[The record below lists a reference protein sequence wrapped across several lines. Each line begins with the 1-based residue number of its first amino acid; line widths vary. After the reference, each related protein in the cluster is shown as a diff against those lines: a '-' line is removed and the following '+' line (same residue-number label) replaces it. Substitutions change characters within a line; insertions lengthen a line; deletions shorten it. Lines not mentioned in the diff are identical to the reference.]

1 VRSRGQDVGRHGPV
15 AVVAWLFAAVL
26 LGGTVPS
33 PLYPFYVATLGLT
46 PFLITVVFAVYAL
59 GTLAALLLF
68 GGLSDRVGR
77 RPVLALAVGVAA
89 ASSLVLLAWQ
99 TLPGLLVG
107 RVLSG
112 FSVGLTTGTATA
124 ALAELHP
131 DRRTATTLAT
141 VANMG
146 GLGLGP
152 VVAGVLA
159 TRVPGP
165 TTTPYLVHL
174 ALLAPVVALL
184 VVPETGPGRA
194 TGTADAVRAVRPQ
207 RLAVPRGAAGPFAA
221 AALAGFTAFALLGLF
236 TALTSSFLGD
246 VRDDPSPQTVGI
258 VITVV
263 FVAAVTAQLTAQR
276 VGPERAVLVGVGL
289 LPVGAVLVVLA
300 VAGGSLPLFL
310 TAGVVGGVGMGSAF
324 QSAVA
329 RVGAL
334 AAPADRAAV
343 TSAFFVMTYL
353 GITVPVVGVGQLATV
368 TSLTTA
374 SVALA
379 VLVTVL
385 AGCCVA
391 LTVRQRRPVAPDR
404 AAP

>member
-1 VRSRGQDVGRHGPV
+1 VRASELDVGRRGPV
-15 AVVAWLFAAVL
+15 VVVAWLFAAVL

-33 PLYPFYVATLGLT
+33 PLYPCYVAALGLT
-46 PFLITVVFAVYAL
+46 PLLVTVVYAVYAL

-77 RPVLALAVGVAA
+77 RPVLTLAVGVAVV
-89 ASSLVLLAWQ
+89 SSLVFLLWQ
-99 TLPGLLVG
+99 SLPGLLVG

-152 VVAGVLA
+152 VVAGVIATHLA
-159 TRVPGP
+159 GP

-174 ALLAPVVALL
+174 ALLAPVIALL
-184 VVPETGPGRA
+184 VVPETGPRRA
-194 TGTADAVRAVRPQ
+194 TGAVDALRAVRPQ
-207 RLAVPRGAAGPFAA
+207 RLAVPHGAGAPFAA

-236 TALTSSFLGD
+236 TALTASFLGS

-263 FVAAVTAQLTAQR
+263 FAAAVTAQLTAQR
-276 VGPERAVLVGVGL
+276 TSPHRAVLVGVGL
-289 LPVGAVLVVLA
+289 LPVGAALVALA
-300 VAGGSLPLFL
+300 VAGGSLALFVG
-310 TAGVVGGVGMGSAF
+310 AGVIGGIGIGAAFQAALVRVGG
-324 QSAVA
+324 
-329 RVGAL
+329 L
-334 AAPADRAAV
+334 AAPEDRAAV

-353 GITVPVVGVGQLATV
+353 GITLPVVGVGQLATV
-368 TSLTTA
+368 TSLTMA
-374 SVALA
+374 SLALA
-379 VLVTVL
+379 VLVTLLAALCVL
-385 AGCCVA
+385 
-391 LTVRQRRPVAPDR
+391 LTVRQRQAVAP
-404 AAP
+404 